1 MLTFITPR
9 DRLLLRFLKPKV
21 AAWRWFTRARRLA
34 GMPVLRHEYL
44 ERVLNKQF
52 QNYDYYSKTGGFTF
66 EDGQYLLKLQT
77 ADGGLVHRRCSSL
90 LEVATIVSFK
100 FKAWLGTEVC
110 NVPDF
115 AKAAL
120 NARSPSDFIDRFLD
134 LRRAFHLDRLRRLWI
149 AFLTTDRDTDD
160 SRRAQTQAI
169 AGILWGNYESARES
183 ADVGKDTSE
192 DLVQLRIDKKQAYN
206 DVFELMRP
214 LILKDLQLHRPH
226 AYHLHGLCETEDEL
240 RRLLSGEMGFLR
252 AKRALM
258 DADQLDYMFAADL
271 GL

>member
-1 MLTFITPR
+1 MLTFITPK
-9 DRLLLRFLKPKV
+9 DRVLLKLLKPKV
-21 AAWRWFTRARRLA
+21 AAWRWFTELRRFA
-34 GMPVLRHEYL
+34 GAELMRHEYL
-44 ERVLNKQF
+44 ERVLNEQF
-52 QNYDYYSKTGGFTF
+52 QNYDYYCATGGFTF
-66 EDGQYLLKLQT
+66 KDGQYLLKLQT
-77 ADGGLVHRRCSSL
+77 ADGGLVDRNCSSL

-115 AKAAL
+115 ATAAL
-120 NARSPSDFIDRFLD
+120 NARSPGDFIDRFLA

-149 AFLTTDRDTDD
+149 AYLTTDRDSDE
-160 SRRAQTQAI
+160 SRRAQNMAI
-169 AGILWGNYESARES
+169 AGIIWGNYGSAREA

-192 DLVQLRIDKKQAYN
+192 DLIQLRIDKHQAYN
-206 DVFELMRP
+206 DVFDLMKP
-214 LILKDLQLHRPH
+214 LVLKDLHLHRPH
-226 AYHLHGLCETEDEL
+226 AYYLHTLCETEDEL

-258 DADQLDYMFAADL
+258 DAEQRDYMFGSEL